1 MQDTISVQASES
13 DRVRQFVMDRYVN
26 VARNRG
32 DHSVT
37 VVAGD
42 VHRSLGFRNRVP
54 LVCMALKSNK
64 FLEENGLVVRKIEG
78 PPSGLSTTVAITY
91 EWKGNEAA
99 KAKVRSPLWD
109 LLGKGREMFA
119 SLGGGEEF
127 LRRERE
133 ELNRRDRSGE

>member
-1 MQDTISVQASES
+1 
-13 DRVRQFVMDRYVN
+13 
-26 VARNRG
+26 
-32 DHSVT
+32 
-37 VVAGD
+37 
-42 VHRSLGFRNRVP
+42 
-54 LVCMALKSNK
+54 MALKSNK